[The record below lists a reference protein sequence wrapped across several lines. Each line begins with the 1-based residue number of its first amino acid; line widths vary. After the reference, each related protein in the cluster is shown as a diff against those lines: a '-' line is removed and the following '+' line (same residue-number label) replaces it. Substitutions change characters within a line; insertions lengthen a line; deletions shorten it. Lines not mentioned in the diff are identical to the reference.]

1 MSRKS
6 KKVSVAGMSW
16 GWGVS
21 KGQVTQRLVSDN
33 DEVCRFFDEY
43 IGKLLKDCEQGCNV
57 IWYVF

>member
-1 MSRKS
+1 M
-6 KKVSVAGMSW
+6 AGMSW

-21 KGQVTQRLVSDN
+21 KGQVTQRLVLDN
-33 DEVCRFFDEY
+33 DEVCGFCDEY